1 MGIRSTL
8 GIVLGQA
15 KATLIFLAKNGVRC
29 YHLWLL
35 SPGSAQW
42 LHGSHSEAP
51 HLLWGSCGC
60 LFRAQ
65 STVTAQPI
73 SQCANIPTLPHHS
86 KTVASAVVSAL
97 DDGDLAPA
105 VPGGQQLDELSPED
119 CQKRLSISHACA
131 GWTNPRMGLRICLA
145 SRVLNVTACGV
156 CDDYLF
162 F

>member
-8 GIVLGQA
+8 GIGSGPA
-15 KATLIFLAKNGVRC
+15 KATLIFLAKNGVRG

-35 SPGSAQW
+35 SPGAALW
-42 LHGSHSEAP
+42 LHGSHPEAP
-51 HLLWGSCGC
+51 RLLWGSCSC

-65 STVTAQPI
+65 STVTAQSV
-73 SQCANIPTLPHHS
+73 SQRANISTLPHHS
-86 KTVASAVVSAL
+86 KTVARAVVSAL

-105 VPGGQQLDELSPED
+105 VPGGQQLDELSPEA

-145 SRVLNVTACGV
+145 SRVLNIPACSV
-156 CDDYLF
+156 CDN
-162 F
+162 